1 MLAPVERACLNVP
14 VNIYADWLPPH
25 AYYAFHL
32 LAWLGGVIALQ
43 WLGFCRLL
51 WRNRRA
57 IVLPSLIL
65 GTYLIFTDI
74 VAVHFEV
81 WHFDQQYILAGA
93 VSSSWISFCLKPFG
107 VPIEEWLFF
116 YLTALL
122 VAQSFILF
130 LPEKLRGKSR

>member
-1 MLAPVERACLNVP
+1 M
-14 VNIYADWLPPH
+14 NIYADWLPDN

-43 WLGFCRLL
+43 WLGFHRLL

-57 IVLPSLIL
+57 IFWPTALLGSYLIL
-65 GTYLIFTDI
+65 TDI

-81 WHFDQQYILAGA
+81 WHFDANYILAGA
-93 VSSSWISFCLKPFG
+93 VSSPFAQFALKPFG

-116 YLTALL
+116 YLTAML

-130 LPEKLRGKSR
+130 LPRKLRHEAPSP

>member
-1 MLAPVERACLNVP
+1 MNL
-14 VNIYADWLPPH
+14 YADWLPNH

-32 LAWLGGVIALQ
+32 LAWLGGVILLQ
-43 WLGFCRLL
+43 WLGYPRLL

-57 IVLPSLIL
+57 IFLPTLII
-65 GTYLIFTDI
+65 GTYLILTDI

-81 WHFDQQYILAGA
+81 WHFDTQFILAGA
-93 VSSSWISFCLKPFG
+93 VSSAFAQFLLKPFG
-107 VPIEEWLFF
+107 VPIEEWGFF

-130 LPEKLRGKSR
+130 LPEKLRIPEKPAI